1 MMMSTHFSSS
11 PPPAFRCCP
20 HMQPHADRRRP
31 FPPSPGAPRW
41 RQGAGRPVPAHAA
54 GEQLAFHRARPDAQI
69 VITTRRED
77 MHYTRSVL
85 LTMRLMQFVTCC
97 ALPFAHQSLTSALFF
112 LGEPARWDFCR
123 RLLFLWRIYY
133 ERDSSIF
140 DCERISSDK
149 VIALILDPGP
159 TKHHMYLV
167 MAAMGDLAPFL
178 WVAEVPG
185 GPARLDTHTGV
196 FCSLD
201 PSLY

>member
-1 MMMSTHFSSS
+1 MMMSTHFSSP
-11 PPPAFRCCP
+11 PPPAFPCYP

-31 FPPSPGAPRW
+31 FPPSPRAPRW

-97 ALPFAHQSLTSALFF
+97 ALPFARQSLTSALFF
-112 LGEPARWDFCR
+112 LREPARWDFWH

-133 ERDSSIF
+133 KRDLSIF
-140 DCERISSDK
+140 DRQRVSSDK
-149 VIALILDPGP
+149 VIALILNPGQM
-159 TKHHMYLV
+159 KHHMYLV
-167 MAAMGDLAPFL
+167 MAVMGDSAPFL

-185 GPARLDTHTGV
+185 GPARLDAHTGV